1 MLNNAKLSHIL
12 RQNANIG
19 MFYQNQNV
27 KVACLYDKR
36 FICKKNLHYN
46 SKLYTVCNITEV
58 NAVFSVTDFFN
69 VKSIFLNLLVYSSIQ
84 ILPSPVYDSDTSLVT
99 MIKKKPLKKPIEYTA
114 S

>member
-36 FICKKNLHYN
+36 FICKKKLHDN
-46 SKLYTVCNITEV
+46 SKLYTACIITEV
-58 NAVFSVTDFFN
+58 DAVFLLQ
-69 VKSIFLNLLVYSSIQ
+69 IFL
-84 ILPSPVYDSDTSLVT
+84 T
-99 MIKKKPLKKPIEYTA
+99 
-114 S
+114 

>member
-46 SKLYTVCNITEV
+46 SKLYTVCIITEV
-58 NAVFSVTDFFN
+58 KFFN
-69 VKSIFLNLLVYSSIQ
+69 VKSIFLNLLAYSSNQ

-99 MIKKKPLKKPIEYTA
+99 MIKKNL
-114 S
+114 

>member
-19 MFYQNQNV
+19 MFYQNQIV

-36 FICKKNLHYN
+36 FICQKNLHYN
-46 SKLYTVCNITEV
+46 SKLYTVCIITEV
-58 NAVFSVTDFFN
+58 NAVFLLQIFFN
-69 VKSIFLNLLVYSSIQ
+69 VKSIFLNLLVYSSNQ

-99 MIKKKPLKKPIEYTA
+99 MIKKKP
-114 S
+114 